1 MKYGINM
8 TWNDLQKDE
17 GALALVRQ
25 YLPAMEMLA
34 NQAPGAARIA
44 IRTAQSYAPQMF
56 PAEQVAALDQALK
69 AYGAAQPR
77 NEQETAK
84 LERYRAMHRAHTV
97 EKHPERAVRYDAFHP
112 GKPWLDTNGNPIQ
125 AHGGAVY
132 YEDGVFYWYGENKE
146 FTDGKSPI
154 WTWGIRMYRSKDL
167 YNWEDLGLIAEP
179 DLENPDGNLFPEK
192 YVDRPHIIR
201 CPATGKY
208 VMWVKISSAES
219 CFTILQA
226 DRLQGP
232 YTVVTEDYYPLG
244 NSVGDFD
251 LVVNGDGEAY
261 LYVDTTPKRVAG
273 FELTPDYCAV
283 AREVSTQYAGLTPPF
298 CREGVTLFENGGKK
312 YLITSGT
319 TGYTPNQS
327 DAAVADSWEGPFVP
341 IGDPHVGDESMA
353 SFNSQISQVF
363 RVPGKDLY
371 IAIADRWMP
380 DHLLDG
386 KSADAVRRVVASH
399 YQPEQYTATEQEEK
413 MFAERP
419 DLERNNT
426 SRSTY
431 VWLPLTFQHGKP
443 QIRWYDSWRL
453 EDFV

>member
-146 FTDGKSPI
+146 FTDRKSPI

-341 IGDPHVGDESMA
+341 IGDPHVGGTRAWPPSTARSPRCSGCRAKTCTSPLPTAGCPTTCWTGSLPMRSA
-353 SFNSQISQVF
+353 AWWRPITSPNSIPQRS
-363 RVPGKDLY
+363 RKKKCL
-371 IAIADRWMP
+371 R
-380 DHLLDG
+380 
-386 KSADAVRRVVASH
+386 SALIWS
-399 YQPEQYTATEQEEK
+399 ATTRAAPP
-413 MFAERP
+413 MSGCR
-419 DLERNNT
+419 
-426 SRSTY
+426 
-431 VWLPLTFQHGKP
+431 
-443 QIRWYDSWRL
+443 
-453 EDFV
+453 